1 MTVEKQIKRAICQ
14 SLKPFVGNLLHPPQ
28 LLFEA
33 IDAARFSFLLHSTF
47 SIIRGV
53 DVVNFMLNADSFSS
67 TRSIVSARCHIYSLF
82 YDQIIAK
89 TAC

>member
-53 DVVNFMLNADSFSS
+53 DVVNFMLNADDDYFHSLSS
-67 TRSIVSARCHIYSLF
+67 TRSIVSA
-82 YDQIIAK
+82 IAIFTSCSTIK
-89 TAC
+89 